1 MRSPVV
7 VVGGILVLNLTL
19 VVGMAISH
27 VLERRRV
34 VKEVRLL
41 EALWGSHRPNGPDT
55 MRRRGS
61 GPVPARAMAVLMTTA
76 LVAAG
81 VVAANP
87 DARQVV
93 SSALGD
99 IAGTLAPGS
108 DEVAAPVGS
117 EDGSGADSA
126 TAGSADPRT
135 ADLDED
141 RSGGSD
147 EVTSRALIARAAE
160 NERAE
165 RKPELLGPTT
175 VTASATSTEEIKVVW
190 SAVPDATGY
199 VVARS
204 LDGTTGWV
212 EISTL
217 GPGETVL
224 ADDGLGSGT
233 TYHYRIVAT
242 TDAGESEATYA
253 SATTMPE
260 PVTPS
265 GVTASAV
272 SPTEVRL
279 EWTDVADEIGYRIE
293 RSIEGSSD
301 WITIGTAGQDVT
313 AHAEA
318 GLEPGATYH
327 YRIVALGLSVDSPP
341 SSIASV
347 TMPLP
352 G

>member
-1 MRSPVV
+1 M
-7 VVGGILVLNLTL
+7 LNLAL
-19 VVGMAISH
+19 VAGMGISQ

-41 EALWGSHRPNGPDT
+41 ETLWGSHRANGSDT

-61 GPVPARAMAVLMTTA
+61 GPVPARAVALLMTTA
-76 LVAAG
+76 LVATG
-81 VVAANP
+81 VVVASP

-99 IAGTLAPGS
+99 IAGTLAPDT
-108 DEVAAPVGS
+108 DEVAAPGS
-117 EDGSGADSA
+117 EDGSLADAA
-126 TAGSADPRT
+126 TAGSSDPGSV
-135 ADLDED
+135 DLDED
-141 RSGGSD
+141 RAGGSD
-147 EVTSRALIARAAE
+147 EVSSRALIARAAE
-160 NERAE
+160 NDRAGW
-165 RKPELLGPTT
+165 KPELLGPAT

-242 TDAGESEATYA
+242 TDSGESEATYA

-260 PVTPS
+260 PATPS

-279 EWTDVADEIGYRIE
+279 EWSDVADEIGYRIE
-293 RSIEGSSD
+293 RSIDGSSD

-327 YRIVALGLSVDSPP
+327 YRIVALGLSVDAPP
-341 SSIASV
+341 SSIATV
-347 TMPLP
+347 TMPLS